1 MPRSVVFAPT
11 FLGYKLER
19 GAVGSLGPGACEG
32 LRVSLR
38 RKRRRDYS
46 KPAKK
51 TGRYVWNERKQRFDW
66 KPVRR
71 FAYERTG
78 ERDPIIAVVTGGYT
92 VYCGAGWEHTVF
104 IEQRDWIYPEDELW
118 EAAFRAWKEHDPHS
132 AEDVADELVDRQLED
147 WSDPCDPGDED

>member
-19 GAVGSLGPGACEG
+19 GAVGRLGSGACEG

-38 RKRRRDYS
+38 RRRRRDYS
-46 KPAKK
+46 KPAKQ
-51 TGRYVWNERKQRFDW
+51 TGRYVWDERKQRFDW

-92 VYCGAGWEHTVF
+92 VYCGAECRF
-104 IEQRDWIYPEDELW
+104 PELVVRVDPVALLDEDGVLPS
-118 EAAFRAWKEHDPHS
+118 RAWKEHDPHS
-132 AEDVADELVDRQLED
+132 AEDVADEFVD
-147 WSDPCDPGDED
+147 